1 MTGWISAEAL
11 AAHQIAI
18 NLAAISFMCATG
30 IAAASTVRIGNQM
43 GLKDLP
49 NLKMAG
55 YTSFATAAIFMSFAA
70 LIFILFRD
78 FLTGLY
84 IEDEYVQSIASGLL
98 IIAAAFQIS
107 DGIQAAGLGV
117 LRGLTDVKVPTL
129 ITFVAYWVLA
139 IPGGYIMGF
148 VLGYGIDGIW
158 YALSGGLTVAAIL
171 HITRFKKLT
180 DKIRFN

>member
-1 MTGWISAEAL
+1 MI
-11 AAHQIAI
+11 
-18 NLAAISFMCATG
+18 
-30 IAAASTVRIGNQM
+30 
-43 GLKDLP
+43 
-49 NLKMAG
+49 
-55 YTSFATAAIFMSFAA
+55 
-70 LIFILFRD
+70 LIR
-78 FLTGLY
+78 GC
-84 IEDEYVQSIASGLL
+84 S
-98 IIAAAFQIS
+98 AFQIS